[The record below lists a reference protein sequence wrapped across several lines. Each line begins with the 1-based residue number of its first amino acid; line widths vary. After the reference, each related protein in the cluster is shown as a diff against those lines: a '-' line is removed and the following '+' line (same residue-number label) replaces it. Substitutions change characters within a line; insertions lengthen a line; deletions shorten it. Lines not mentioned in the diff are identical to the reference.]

1 MKNFP
6 LLLFLA
12 LFFAVGASAQT
23 NQNPACPTIDVSAIN
38 ASGGGV
44 MRPGEPRTY
53 TANVQGIDL
62 KRISY
67 RWTVSNGTIVSGQGT
82 PVIEVDTTG
91 LDGENITA
99 TVEIKGLADGCPN
112 TKSETGAVCS
122 CLHPLLIEEYGKISF
137 TKEKVKLDYVADEL
151 AKNEAASVYFIIYST
166 DREKPDV
173 LEARQAN
180 IEKYLMEKHK
190 IPRNRIVFVLADSDA
205 YLTKIFIVP
214 EGADA
219 PLP

>member
-1 MKNFP
+1 MTF
-6 LLLFLA
+6 
-12 LFFAVGASAQT
+12 
-23 NQNPACPTIDVSAIN
+23 
-38 ASGGGV
+38 
-44 MRPGEPRTY
+44 

-67 RWTVSNGTIVSGQGT
+67 QWTVSNGTIVSGQGM
-82 PVIEVDTTG
+82 PVIQVDTTG
-91 LDGENITA
+91 LDENITA
-99 TVEIKGLADGCPN
+99 AVKIKGLADGCPD

-122 CLHPLLIEEYGKISF
+122 CLHSLLFEEYGKISF
-137 TKEKVKLDYVADEL
+137 TKEKMKLDNVADEL
-151 AKNEAASVYFIIYST
+151 AKNEAASIYFIIYST
-166 DREKPDV
+166 DREKPAV

-180 IEKYLMEKHK
+180 IEKYLVEKHE

-214 EGADA
+214 QGADA